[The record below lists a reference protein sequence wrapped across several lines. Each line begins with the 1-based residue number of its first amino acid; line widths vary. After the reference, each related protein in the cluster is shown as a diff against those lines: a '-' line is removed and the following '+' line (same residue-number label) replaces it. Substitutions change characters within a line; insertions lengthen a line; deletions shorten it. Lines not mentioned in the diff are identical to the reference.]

1 LKAGRPRSPWLLGQH
16 DAAASLTAVESTP
29 ARWSTSG
36 GEFIDD
42 LETAGDVLRG
52 VDEIVSC
59 TSRPS

>member
-1 LKAGRPRSPWLLGQH
+1 MGQH